1 MSLFKNIVLKFAFF
15 LLVMQVGLGHAGSY
29 QDFFNAIEKDD
40 VHTVSSL
47 LKRGFDPNTPTEDG
61 LTPLIVA
68 IRAGSNN
75 VGLILANTK
84 GVDLERP
91 NLHDETPLM
100 LAIFGGNKE
109 FAKYLISAG
118 ASVNKPGWAPL
129 HYASAKG
136 DTSMIKLLIEESAY
150 IDCESPNG
158 TTPLMMA
165 ARYGT
170 IDAVKLLIE
179 EGADPTIKN
188 NLKLGA
194 IEFAEMGANP
204 AVISYVKTQTSIWIL
219 SHP

>member
-1 MSLFKNIVLKFAFF
+1 M
-15 LLVMQVGLGHAGSY
+15 
-29 QDFFNAIEKDD
+29 
-40 VHTVSSL
+40 
-47 LKRGFDPNTPTEDG
+47 
-61 LTPLIVA
+61 
-68 IRAGSNN
+68 
-75 VGLILANTK
+75 
-84 GVDLERP
+84 
-91 NLHDETPLM
+91 
-100 LAIFGGNKE
+100 
-109 FAKYLISAG
+109 
-118 ASVNKPGWAPL
+118 